1 MKVTELDQLIEQII
15 FKEVKKTILNES
27 EQKEVY
33 QLSADGEPV
42 GVYDTQQEAESEKEK
57 IQGLKPGQELII
69 DKVTYESY
77 SDMLEKLDKM
87 GEELEETNNMEEYT
101 QENNEELS
109 LDAEIETSEGNEFSA
124 ALMKAKEEGKD
135 KFTVGGKEYDV
146 KECWSKMEEEEM
158 GEETNFVDRNDFV
171 GVSMEEEGEVYE
183 GTPKTCD
190 ECGSMLNEEG
200 MCMECN
206 TMKESKKTLK
216 ITETKL
222 VSLIKSM
229 VVEAMKG
236 VGDTRGVSGK
246 EQTQKAQR
254 GSAKENQQ
262 HMKDV
267 EKKMKDYL
275 KFDGNDNPEFPHQV
289 GKGEKMAIN
298 LTDKQDEEVDQN
310 KAGLQ
315 NLQYDIEP
323 SDKFKERLRMAIEG
337 DSKMGNAPTTPVPS
351 LKPSN
356 TSEKGKQAKEKI
368 GNVVN
373 SEKAEKKLKKQITNR
388 DKEKK
393 DRVWYNK
400 QAVPVKS
407 TTNESKKDSEKVLKE
422 ELVRIKNLTGYNKK
436 TQ

>member
-1 MKVTELDQLIEQII
+1 MKVKELDQLIEETI
-15 FKEVKKTILNES
+15 FNEVKKSILNES

-33 QLSADGEPV
+33 QLSADGEPL
-42 GVYDTQQEAESEKEK
+42 GVYDTQEEAEAEKEK
-57 IQGLKPGQELII
+57 IKGLKPGQELII

-77 SDMLEKLDKM
+77 SDMVEKLDQM

-101 QENNEELS
+101 EELS
-109 LDAEIETSEGNEFSA
+109 FDAEIETSEGNEFSA
-124 ALMKAKEEGKD
+124 ALMQAKKEGKD

-146 KECWSKMEEEEM
+146 KECWSNKMEEEM
-158 GEETNFVDRNDFV
+158 GEETNFADRDDFV
-171 GVSMEEEGEVYE
+171 GAPMDEEG
-183 GTPKTCD
+183 TMSQTCN

-200 MCMECN
+200 VCMECN
-206 TMKESKKTLK
+206 TMKESKKTLRV
-216 ITETKL
+216 TESKL
-222 VSLIKSM
+222 IGIIKDIMS
-229 VVEAMKG
+229 EAMKG

-246 EQTQKAQR
+246 EQTTKAQK

-262 HMKDV
+262 YIKDV

-275 KFDGNDNPEFPHQV
+275 NFDGNDNPEFPHQV

-315 NLQYDIEP
+315 NLDYDIEP
-323 SDKFKERLRMAIEG
+323 SEKFKERLRMAIEG
-337 DSKMGNAPTTPVPS
+337 DSKMGNAPTTPNPS
-351 LKPSN
+351 IKPSN
-356 TSEKGKQAKEKI
+356 EAEKGKVAKEKT

-373 SEKAEKKLKKQITNR
+373 SKKAEKKLKKQIVNR

-400 QAVPVKS
+400 QAIPVKH
-407 TTNESKKDSEKVLKE
+407 TTNESKTDNTNVLNE
-422 ELVRIKNLTGYNKK
+422 ELVRMKNLTKYNKK